1 MLNVVFDADAVYYPG
16 HVLSLQQCGA
26 EPGDEAATTTTPT
39 TVRSVLHCGEG
50 ALVVAAIPLQQQQ
63 QPLTLHLPSITLEY
77 VNMLQHFY
85 TFYLREIIVFYFQN
99 SCNEVNSLIIFLT
112 IPI

>member
-50 ALVVAAIPLQQQQ
+50 ALVVAAIPLRQQ
-63 QPLTLHLPSITLEY
+63 QPSPHRSRY
-77 VNMLQHFY
+77 
-85 TFYLREIIVFYFQN
+85 
-99 SCNEVNSLIIFLT
+99 IF
-112 IPI
+112 PE